1 MGQISGVDASLITSI
16 AGVAVA
22 NISYVGP
29 TSAATIGLGGGG
41 RVFTVQY
48 WSEPLD
54 ACTNG
59 ENSILESGSQTL
71 YENEGIFYIDSSF
84 QDRFN
89 GQGAWFWCQTNNI
102 SYAIGEKGETKNTSV
117 CQVVTGLV
125 FTVDWWN
132 AEEGSSNACLNGQR
146 AIDKNGSQ
154 LLYQNGEMFYV
165 DAEYTTLFNGMDVW
179 WWCQT
184 NNTSYKIATE
194 GNIVIN
200 NPCGG
205 GNTLKTFANF
215 IWENTESICFQGP
228 EIIIEVGTI
237 TLYYN
242 QGENRMYNNEIFTE
256 PFSGTGLYYYN
267 QTDNQWWQ
275 ISGEGYVGATG
286 TCS

>member
-1 MGQISGVDASLITSI
+1 MGQISGVNAALITSI

-29 TSAATIGLGGGG
+29 TSAATLGLGGGG
-41 RVFTVQY
+41 GPTRVFTNAA
-48 WSEPLD
+48 WSTPEEPCIYG
-54 ACTNG
+54 A
-59 ENSILESGSQTL
+59 ESILKKGSQIVYYNSGDNTIYTDAEFTTPFSGYGL
-71 YENEGIFYIDSSF
+71 YWWDQTDNKWWWVNNEG
-84 QDRFN
+84 
-89 GQGAWFWCQTNNI
+89 G
-102 SYAIGEKGETKNTSV
+102 
-117 CQVVTGLV
+117 
-125 FTVDWWN
+125 
-132 AEEGSSNACLNGQR
+132 
-146 AIDKNGSQ
+146 
-154 LLYQNGEMFYV
+154 
-165 DAEYTTLFNGMDVW
+165 
-179 WWCQT
+179 
-184 NNTSYKIATE
+184 
-194 GNIVIN
+194 VIN
-200 NPCGG
+200 SGMCGG

>member
-1 MGQISGVDASLITSI
+1 MGQISGVNAELITSI

-41 RVFTVQY
+41 
-48 WSEPLD
+48 
-54 ACTNG
+54 
-59 ENSILESGSQTL
+59 NS
-71 YENEGIFYIDSSF
+71 
-84 QDRFN
+84 
-89 GQGAWFWCQTNNI
+89 
-102 SYAIGEKGETKNTSV
+102 
-117 CQVVTGLV
+117 
-125 FTVDWWN
+125 
-132 AEEGSSNACLNGQR
+132 
-146 AIDKNGSQ
+146 
-154 LLYQNGEMFYV
+154 
-165 DAEYTTLFNGMDVW
+165 
-179 WWCQT
+179 
-184 NNTSYKIATE
+184 
-194 GNIVIN
+194 
-200 NPCGG
+200 
-205 GNTLKTFANF
+205 LKTFANF

-256 PFSGTGLYYYN
+256 PFRGTGLYYYN

>member
-1 MGQISGVDASLITSI
+1 MGQISGVNASSITSI

-29 TSAATIGLGGGG
+29 TSSATLGLGGGG
-41 RVFTVQY
+41 
-48 WSEPLD
+48 
-54 ACTNG
+54 
-59 ENSILESGSQTL
+59 
-71 YENEGIFYIDSSF
+71 
-84 QDRFN
+84 
-89 GQGAWFWCQTNNI
+89 
-102 SYAIGEKGETKNTSV
+102 
-117 CQVVTGLV
+117 TG
-125 FTVDWWN
+125 
-132 AEEGSSNACLNGQR
+132 
-146 AIDKNGSQ
+146 
-154 LLYQNGEMFYV
+154 
-165 DAEYTTLFNGMDVW
+165 
-179 WWCQT
+179 
-184 NNTSYKIATE
+184 
-194 GNIVIN
+194 
-200 NPCGG
+200 
-205 GNTLKTFANF
+205 KTFANF

>member
-1 MGQISGVDASLITSI
+1 MGQISGVNAELIRSI

-29 TSAATIGLGGGG
+29 TSAATLGLGGGG
-41 RVFTVQY
+41 GLTMTVEFWFDTGQ
-48 WSEPLD
+48 
-54 ACTNG
+54 ACING
-59 ENSILESGSQTL
+59 ASSILESGYQTL
-71 YENEGIFYIDSSF
+71 YLNSENNTFYTDSSYTSVYSPPA
-84 QDRFN
+84 D
-89 GQGAWFWCQTNNI
+89 AYFWSQTNNSWYFI
-102 SYAIGEKGETKNTSV
+102 NGKGGN
-117 CQVVTGLV
+117 
-125 FTVDWWN
+125 
-132 AEEGSSNACLNGQR
+132 EG
-146 AIDKNGSQ
+146 NGS
-154 LLYQNGEMFYV
+154 
-165 DAEYTTLFNGMDVW
+165 
-179 WWCQT
+179 
-184 NNTSYKIATE
+184 
-194 GNIVIN
+194 
-200 NPCGG
+200 CGG

-242 QGENRMYNNEIFTE
+242 QGENRMYNNETFTE

>member
-1 MGQISGVDASLITSI
+1 MGQISGVNAELIRSI

-29 TSAATIGLGGGG
+29 TSAATLGLGGGG
-41 RVFTVQY
+41 GLTMTVEFWFDTGQ
-48 WSEPLD
+48 
-54 ACTNG
+54 ACING
-59 ENSILESGSQTL
+59 ASSILESGYQTL
-71 YENEGIFYIDSSF
+71 YLNSENNRFYTDSSYTSVYSPPA
-84 QDRFN
+84 D
-89 GQGAWFWCQTNNI
+89 AYFWSQTNNSWYFI
-102 SYAIGEKGETKNTSV
+102 NGKGVN
-117 CQVVTGLV
+117 
-125 FTVDWWN
+125 
-132 AEEGSSNACLNGQR
+132 EG
-146 AIDKNGSQ
+146 NGS
-154 LLYQNGEMFYV
+154 
-165 DAEYTTLFNGMDVW
+165 
-179 WWCQT
+179 
-184 NNTSYKIATE
+184 
-194 GNIVIN
+194 
-200 NPCGG
+200 CGG

>member
-1 MGQISGVDASLITSI
+1 MGQISGVNAELIRSI

-29 TSAATIGLGGGG
+29 TSAATLGLGGGG
-41 RVFTVQY
+41 GGVKVFS
-48 WSEPLD
+48 SEPFEQGLR
-54 ACTNG
+54 ACNDG
-59 ENSILESGSQTL
+59 PLSIIKGNTQTL
-71 YENEGIFYIDSSF
+71 YKNGETFYYDAEF
-84 QDRFN
+84 TYPFDGGGN
-89 GQGAWFWCQTNNI
+89 WWYDGTDNI
-102 SYAIGEKGETKNTSV
+102 SYQIGN
-117 CQVVTGLV
+117 
-125 FTVDWWN
+125 
-132 AEEGSSNACLNGQR
+132 
-146 AIDKNGSQ
+146 
-154 LLYQNGEMFYV
+154 
-165 DAEYTTLFNGMDVW
+165 
-179 WWCQT
+179 
-184 NNTSYKIATE
+184 E
-194 GNIVIN
+194 GNFFNIFN
-200 NPCGG
+200 CGG
-205 GNTLKTFANF
+205 GDSLKTFANF

>member
-1 MGQISGVDASLITSI
+1 MGQISGVNAELIRSI
-16 AGVAVA
+16 AGVAVT

-29 TSAATIGLGGGG
+29 TSAATLGLGGGG
-41 RVFTVQY
+41 GLTMTVEFWFDTGQ
-48 WSEPLD
+48 
-54 ACTNG
+54 ACING
-59 ENSILESGSQTL
+59 ASSILESGYQTL
-71 YENEGIFYIDSSF
+71 YLNSENNRFYTDSSYTSVYSPPA
-84 QDRFN
+84 D
-89 GQGAWFWCQTNNI
+89 AYFWSQTNNSWYFI
-102 SYAIGEKGETKNTSV
+102 NGKGVN
-117 CQVVTGLV
+117 
-125 FTVDWWN
+125 
-132 AEEGSSNACLNGQR
+132 EG
-146 AIDKNGSQ
+146 NGS
-154 LLYQNGEMFYV
+154 
-165 DAEYTTLFNGMDVW
+165 
-179 WWCQT
+179 
-184 NNTSYKIATE
+184 
-194 GNIVIN
+194 
-200 NPCGG
+200 CGG

>member
-1 MGQISGVDASLITSI
+1 MGQISGVNAELIRSI

-29 TSAATIGLGGGG
+29 TSAATLGLGGGG
-41 RVFTVQY
+41 GLTMTVEFWFDTGQ
-48 WSEPLD
+48 
-54 ACTNG
+54 ACING
-59 ENSILESGSQTL
+59 ASSILESGYQTL
-71 YENEGIFYIDSSF
+71 YLNSENNTFYTDSSYTSVYSPPA
-84 QDRFN
+84 D
-89 GQGAWFWCQTNNI
+89 AYFWSQTNNSWYFI
-102 SYAIGEKGETKNTSV
+102 NGKGVN
-117 CQVVTGLV
+117 
-125 FTVDWWN
+125 
-132 AEEGSSNACLNGQR
+132 EG
-146 AIDKNGSQ
+146 NGS
-154 LLYQNGEMFYV
+154 
-165 DAEYTTLFNGMDVW
+165 
-179 WWCQT
+179 
-184 NNTSYKIATE
+184 
-194 GNIVIN
+194 
-200 NPCGG
+200 CGG